1 MATEAKNTNYWISS
15 SALYIQLNAMGEPD
29 YIQCSVVSGASI
41 LCYMQGIPGL
51 EYDAGHNYQ
60 RWPLAAYPSVFPDSE
75 RKYIYV
81 AIPRTSTADNNTAVV
96 VYPSERI
103 DLYGYSIA
111 NPDKLVGD
119 ERFYY
124 IYLQGIISEVKTDA
138 DGKTRKRDWLQHV
151 DCGKLNTDES
161 LSSGIDGTWWKYNSV
176 TDSISFLKTI
186 LSATFDTQ
194 TAKVAKITKLFLGGS
209 ELNGVADDLSLETD
223 NTKVVTP
230 LYLGQFGVKHFLA
243 KDKDDVAHG
252 VITFEKVQKFLAGLN
267 VGDFNSEN
275 GGSWTPDAEGRS
287 HLITDYLEVR
297 MKAIFEEL
305 VVKKTST
312 IGGKEIISPAGG
324 VVAHKVEEVTV
335 TYNNVSQKAY
345 RCYFL
350 AEQEGDAVDNDFSV
364 NDQVRSES
372 FNVRK
377 GTYHKV
383 GNHFYWRL
391 VIGRD
396 EEPVEL
402 ERKKYHY
409 IDLSDTDCATA
420 SDVPAKGDVLSQC
433 GNRTDVERQNCLI
446 FSAVD
451 TYSPSVSL
459 YHGINSY
466 SFANKEYVEY
476 GVNKQ
481 TNKAFFNV
489 YGDMYVGDRPTKEN
503 GYEGSSYIKY
513 DSAAKQVSIKGK
525 LSAKSTVDGKELSQ
539 YIKENSAGGL
549 TEEQVNNLI
558 KNSQVIA
565 DLQNQVDGAI
575 ETWFYDGVPTLKNA
589 PASSWTTDKEKDT
602 HLGDLYYDNK
612 TGKAYRFAKDGN
624 TYKWTII
631 TDTDIAKALSDA
643 SKAQETADGKM
654 KVFSTQPIP
663 PYQLGDIWVNATY
676 PTDGSIYKNEILR
689 CQTAKAKGS
698 SFAIADWTK
707 ASKYTDD
714 SALNTF
720 KEEYKND
727 MASYKEQLDEK
738 VETWFYNYAPTTQ
751 NKPASDW
758 TTDTLKSQ
766 HAGDLFYNTSNG
778 YTYRWTGTAW
788 ERIKDN
794 DINTAMTAASK
805 AQDTADGKRTV
816 FTSQPTVPYDEGDL
830 WASGGDDGKTLMVCI
845 KSRTTGSFTS
855 SEWVKANDSDLNAFA
870 KTIEE
875 SLTGIQDQLDK
886 KAETWYQ
893 STDPSTSWTT
903 DDAKK
908 KHKGDLWYNT
918 SNNQTFFWNG
928 TKWDKQ
934 DVPTEVFDKIDGKSS
949 IYVSKPASYEERD
962 LWILEASYTLGGV
975 AYSKGEL
982 VVATKTNASF
992 SAADWTKKVKYTDD
1006 TVANAAKAAAEKA
1019 QKAAET
1025 AQTNVTN
1032 LGKTVTSNKKAF
1044 DSYVSDGY
1052 LEPSEIA
1059 AMAQDSKR
1067 LEDAFAAAEKS
1078 YTEVKGAEVL
1088 KNTKELT
1095 DLNTAFTTLTT
1106 AKTELVTYLSDISA
1120 RYNAADTK
1128 GKATIV
1134 SAVGTKFTNFQSA
1147 YSAFYDK
1154 LGLANAYITSK
1165 IYGDLKQNITDLAG
1179 YKYIKDA
1186 LGQTTDIDG
1195 GLVMTTLLALRDADG
1210 NVQSGINGAI
1220 DPNRGK
1226 KSIATWWGG
1235 QMVDKDYNSG
1245 SLTPATSLVR
1255 FDGSGYL
1262 ANGAIWWDVDG
1273 KVHADP
1279 TSFIISEKNLGAYLA
1294 FFEPTWK
1301 SGSNGTN
1308 IKDLVALTPQAPFT
1322 TLSVSND
1329 LLVEGKLKL
1338 GSITLSVVNGALKID
1353 GNVYSTGGMSAYG
1366 DGTNNGGGGGLVASV
1381 KSYTDIIKG
1390 TYTDNDLASIP
1401 NAYAI
1406 KALSNRIDNISSELG
1421 GLSLDWANITGKPSA
1436 FTPSAHTHKWVDI
1449 TDRITKVSQ
1458 LTNDSGYTTNKGTVT
1473 SVKLTL
1479 PTGLSLGTTKEIT
1492 TSGTFAISLTSGY
1505 SIPTTSKQG
1514 QWDSAYNW
1522 YKLMTTDE
1530 ETADGVINKWN
1541 EVVDFLAGIAQ
1552 TDSLDSIL
1560 SGINKSITDET
1571 NRAKKAEGANATN
1584 IATNKANI
1592 TTLQGYFTNGS
1603 AKSAMKLTNARK
1615 LWGNSFDGTA
1625 DISGSIVVP
1634 SGKYITIGNIKLEY
1648 DATNKALKITNTS
1661 TNEVANLYTSGGVS
1675 AYGVG
1680 TTSSGST
1687 GGGGL
1692 NGTVK
1697 SYNDAKSL
1705 TSESLSEVASAYS
1718 VAALYSSI
1726 NDAIGRINTLEGGSA
1741 TSIEV
1746 TGSGNAV
1753 TGVSKSGT
1761 KLTFTKG
1768 ATFLTS
1774 HQDISGKSDKTHT
1787 HSVKING
1794 VTKTIAATG
1803 GTAVDLGTYLT
1814 SHQSLAAYLKS
1825 ADAEKTYSKLGHT
1838 HAFSEITGKPT
1849 TLAGYGVTDG
1859 VNTVTLSGSG
1869 NAVTS
1874 ASIDGH
1880 TLTLTKGST
1889 FSLSGHTHTFASLTS
1904 KPTTI
1909 AGYGITDAYT
1919 KAQVNSTVAKYLP
1932 LAGGTITGA
1941 LTVNGIATFKSKV
1954 AIGDIYIINDGS
1966 GNLYVQKTDG
1976 KTAANFYATGGI
1988 TAFGASS
1995 VSGGTGSG
2003 LNGSVL
2009 GFEKATA
2016 MTSADNGDSSK
2027 TEVSFLATA
2036 WSIKQLNDKINAF
2049 GTGVFSDY
2057 LTIAAAK
2064 ATYQPKGSYLT
2075 SHQTIYGLTIQKN
2088 GTSLGT
2094 YTPNSAA
2101 KTINVTVPTK
2111 LSELSNDSG
2120 YTKNTG
2126 TVTSVAI
2133 SVPTGLSVSSSPITT
2148 NGTIA
2153 IALASGYSIPT
2164 TAKQTAWDGAVSAKH
2179 THSNKSVLDGIS
2191 STKVSHWNSA
2201 YDWYALMTTDEETAD
2216 GIINKWNEVV
2226 SFLANIAQTDTLSG
2240 IVDGINKSIS
2250 DEVARAKK
2258 AEGVNASGISA
2269 NKGSI
2274 ATLQGYFT
2282 NGSAKKA
2289 LQLTNARKLW
2299 GNSFNGTADINGS
2312 IIVPSGKYISIGNIK
2327 MEYDAANK
2335 ALKITNTTTNE
2346 VANLYTSGGVSAY
2359 GVGTSSSSGGG
2370 LNGSVK
2376 AYADAIRLTTENLSE
2391 IASAYS
2397 VAKLYSEIQN
2407 VASAV
2412 PSISVSVPTGGN
2424 ALTGATYD
2432 ASTGTITFTKGT
2444 FLTAH
2449 QSLDGYVNAI
2459 AVSGSGNAVTAV
2471 TKSGKTI
2478 TFTKGATYLTSHQS
2492 LSNYYTKS
2500 SVDSLLS
2507 GKSATTHT
2515 HSVKIN
2521 GTTKTIAASG
2531 GDAVDLGTY
2540 LTAHQSL
2547 AAYATQNW
2555 VKNEATAH
2563 NADMVDNYHA
2573 SGLFT
2578 GFSISDVANKVTI
2591 SIGGTSKALNL
2602 VRAFPSGVGN
2612 NFNDIATHGNSM
2624 GMSNIAAPYASST
2637 ANYQTLN
2644 GYVNPNGQ
2652 TGWHH
2657 YINLSYTDS
2666 NNTATSPNMWQTQ
2679 FAIKAGTTE
2688 VYVRSRAGGKIS
2700 NDAAWAAPW
2709 VRLARVTD
2717 NVASAS
2723 KVANALSW
2731 SGYSSGSYNGSA
2743 VKSISIPNNTN
2754 QLTNGAGFITS
2765 SASITG
2771 NAGSATKL
2779 QNARTI
2785 NGTSFNGTANIV
2797 TSYWGTTRKLWGNSV
2812 NGNAD
2817 VNGSITIANTDGVY
2831 VQIGDVRL
2839 VYDKANTAI
2848 KVVKSDGTTAA
2859 NFYATGGISAYGEG
2873 SAGTTGSN
2881 NFSAKAYADSI
2892 KLTSE
2897 NLSEIASA
2905 YSIAVLNHSLN
2916 AAIGRISTLEGG
2928 SATSIET
2935 TGSGNAVT
2943 SVSKSGTKITFTK
2956 GSTFSLNGHTHDYL
2970 VIPVATEDTLNAPY
2984 SNFQVLYAGGSN
2996 GLDGRPSGVDAFS
3009 VLRLRTAFGC
3019 SGQIMLANNG
3029 DLYTRSAA
3037 NGSFNSSLAWRKII
3051 DSSNIGSQSV
3061 NYANTAGSANSVA
3074 WSKVTG
3080 KPTSLSGYGIT
3091 DGVNAVS
3098 VTGSGN
3104 AVTAASVSGHTL
3116 TLTKGSSFSLSNH
3129 THYVGTTQVQGSSA
3143 EQALTG
3149 ITKIDNIL
3157 KLSKATVTVNTSYKA
3172 EQNRLVIYGTT
3183 YGNDANCI
3191 KSAGKLSYGDG
3202 GPQLVFSTNENP
3214 DASGIQSAA
3223 LVYTD
3228 HDTIGTG
3235 VSLSFVTN
3243 QGDAYFIAPHI
3254 KALTAFQG
3262 NLAWS
3267 YITNK
3272 PTTLSGFG
3280 ITDGLRS
3287 VTQPSGSNVFVTG
3300 ISTSGTAITY
3310 TKSYT
3315 KKSLSA
3321 VGSSGWTNA
3330 SIDGNIIPDMS
3341 FIAYWNGAYGGTSS
3355 NLAYCN
3361 KGAFGSFAIKN
3372 SLAFS
3377 ELTSKPT
3384 TISGYGITDAYTKSQ
3399 VDAIA
3404 AKYLPLTGGTLT
3416 GQLKIVASALNGAYN
3431 GLRIGDDCYIGDCN
3445 LGNTIGLMGVSNNNA
3460 GMVKFGKGGMQFG
3473 YNGSN
3478 HIASTTAQ
3486 WTNLNADLLDGW
3498 HKDNIVW
3505 SGAVNSNTASLSH
3518 YWAKLFDITVTGN
3531 QYDDRSFTFLFSN
3544 GYNDTYSV
3552 VVLRIR
3558 QNGAKDSG
3566 AYNFS
3571 ISLRELVGNMSSML
3585 RVYYNNATGNVQL
3598 WGNCQGQYGSL
3609 SYTIIKKTGRTSADF
3624 TSQGTLV
3631 TNTSFSA
3638 AQSLPATTGD
3648 SPYTLLDGATRIGIV
3663 KQADQLVTARSLW
3676 GQSFNGT
3683 ANVSGNM
3690 TGVGN
3695 INTSAAPAGTI
3706 YTNNW
3711 FRSKGSTGWYS
3722 EDHGGGWY
3730 MSDNTWIRS
3739 YGGKDVYLSNKL
3751 SVNGNVGIGTSAP
3764 SHKLHVLGEIYT
3776 TTKVNINGII
3786 LEKDSDGNLKVNGN
3800 LYATG
3805 GISAYGTSSAGS
3817 GGGLSGS
3824 VLAWDSAIKMP
3835 NATNGS
3841 SDTTKT
3847 ESSFLASAWSI
3858 KLLYNKVTN
3867 LEGGSA
3873 MNVSVSGSGNAVT
3886 SISKSGTTISVVK
3899 GSTFLTAHQSL
3910 AGYMKTETADAKYMY
3925 HSRNNI
3931 VSDLNDFAT
3940 KGAAHIYEMNNVT
3953 NRPNSNS
3960 WVQVMNWGTGD
3971 SNYGFLLANDYSAD
3985 GHMYFRQK
3993 IAGSWKSWKTIIDS
4007 SNIGSQSVN
4016 YATSAGSVAW
4026 TNVSGRPSTMKN
4038 PSALSWSGY
4047 SSGSYDGSAAKSIS
4061 IPNNTNQLTNGAG
4074 FITASAS
4081 ITGNAATATKLVT
4094 ARNIALGHDFRGS
4107 ANFDGSGNITINGH
4121 INSASINLGSTD
4133 PNPFKRIAHVQT
4145 ANSWND
4151 NALLLYLSQGY
4162 IGGNVGIC
4170 RVEFRTDNVTETGS
4184 ANVNVRWLVRYGYV
4198 SDSVQVGYY
4207 SAKGNSYMDVF
4218 VKTTGGYQGTVIR
4231 CLQDSRGDINSNV
4244 SLFAATQTT
4253 EAYTSIEAAAKAL
4266 YNLAYTSIV
4275 KGSDVGTVNYA
4286 NSAGNSDTLDG
4297 IHANGLFTNLSNSG
4311 NNLSIT
4317 IGGTNK
4323 TLTVKYAASAGNADT
4338 LDGVHASGLF
4348 TNLSNSGNNISITI
4362 GGTNKTLTAAYA
4374 TNCDTVDGYH
4384 AGMSS
4389 KPYGTIPAISSSGV
4403 IELGHYIDFHHD
4415 NTTGSDYSVRLQTNG
4430 NHSNV
4435 VTLPTATG
4443 TLALTSDNVASATK
4457 LQTTRTLWGQSFNG
4471 TANISGSMTGVGDM
4485 TLDAGARIKHGSG
4498 NLYIGNSDNSN
4509 WIGVQNICS
4518 QSSIGD
4524 GNWSLRTSGAAHFKD
4539 TTINGT
4545 ATINNLLSL
4554 VDGSHKGLKM
4564 GSTYISSLDGE
4575 VILQGNTALRFGN
4588 DAWDYNQ
4595 WAGLKYDHSSKT
4607 VYLGI
4612 ADGSI
4617 FKANSA
4623 QSGGVINLKQ
4633 GISSVYTPALYAGGD
4648 IYHTGVYR
4656 MLWKNSKASKYLNV
4670 MNISQDDKGILTIG
4684 YGNFN
4689 NNKTVVLEGYNLNF
4703 RVGNDS
4709 GNKSMWLNYNNGN
4722 PVLSLDGNFYA
4733 TGGVTAY
4740 KSSDERLKHDIHG
4753 VDSLAIIKAMGGTVA
4768 FRYNADNKDSI
4779 GWIAQRVLHNTF
4791 MQDLV
4796 EKDDKGFLKINYWSP
4811 KLIAVA
4817 FGAIEQ
4823 VDDEVSRLKRRVR
4836 DLENEVEQLKSDRL

>member
-1 MATEAKNTNYWISS
+1 MKTYKEIAIKYYDNSGNEHVRCVVPVSSDALVHYELMQSHYCKLSFKLAKPVYLQLGDFIETPYGRFELIDMNKAKDGDTMGYSYDVQFDAYYRKFKNKILKYRPNTGSQEATFSLTSKISTHVEVIMKSLAYYAKLDKSYLYDSKFVGEGTDYTYVIDASVDANAAKLITYSNSSMLDAIANIAQTFDCEWWFEGNILHFGTCENTNTIVDFKLNDNVVSMSS
-15 SALYIQLNAMGEPD
+15 SQSQSTYANRVYAFGAARNLPSGYKKDADADITKDGVVEKRLMLPNSAECSDKNKQLLAENGFELKNGYIQVSGLREDQYVEGVTINDDIYPRNLIKTSKVTSYEKDVEDESTPEEGDFIKRTFYRVNSLSIINEDGEKTGDMAFRKSYILSGKNLHIVFQSGSLNGMDFECEFNPDGVEEILKDDDGNPILKDGKEQINPKSQVFEIVANEDYGRFLPDITLHPKDGDTFVLYNWDSTKLGETLVSSASNELLTDAIKDMKKSMIDPTTYTCTAEANYSYNQGRGNLHGVGDRVNLYNKGYGDSYRSSRIIGYEFCLDIPYDGAKYYVGEKPSYSRLNAMESKIEELVYNGQS
-29 YIQCSVVSGASI
+29 YLNGNGGGGKS
-41 LCYMQGIPGL
+41 
-51 EYDAGHNYQ
+51 
-60 RWPLAAYPSVFPDSE
+60 
-75 RKYIYV
+75 IYV
-81 AIPRTSTADNNTAVV
+81 IKSYDSTTPTDYN
-96 VYPSERI
+96 VYSAKKVE
-103 DLYGYSIA
+103 DSFLHK
-111 NPDKLVGD
+111 DKEDKALSLISFMRGLLVGY
-119 ERFYY
+119 F
-124 IYLQGIISEVKTDA
+124 ST
-138 DGKTRKRDWLQHV
+138 
-151 DCGKLNTDES
+151 
-161 LSSGIDGTWWKYNSV
+161 LS
-176 TDSISFLKTI
+176 
-186 LSATFDTQ
+186 
-194 TAKVAKITKLFLGGS
+194 
-209 ELNGVADDLSLETD
+209 
-223 NTKVVTP
+223 
-230 LYLGQFGVKHFLA
+230 
-243 KDKDDVAHG
+243 
-252 VITFEKVQKFLAGLN
+252 
-267 VGDFNSEN
+267 
-275 GGSWTPDAEGRS
+275 GGSWTPDTEGRS

-305 VVKKTST
+305 VIKKTST

-324 VVAHKVEEVTV
+324 VAAYKVDEVTV
-335 TYNNVSQKAY
+335 TYKEVSQKAY

-350 AEQEGDAVDNDFSV
+350 AEQDGDKVDNDFAME
-364 NDQVRSES
+364 DQVRSES
-372 FNVRK
+372 FNLNAGK
-377 GTYHKV
+377 YHKT
-383 GNHFYWRL
+383 GNHFLWRL

-396 EEPVEL
+396 EEPVAL
-402 ERKKYHY
+402 EGKKYHY
-409 IDLSDTDCATA
+409 IDLSETDCATG
-420 SDVPAKGDVLSQC
+420 SDVPMKGDVLSQC
-433 GNRTDVERQNCLI
+433 GNRSDPMRQSCLV

-451 TYSPSVSL
+451 TYAPCLAL
-459 YHGINSY
+459 YYGINSY
-466 SFANKEYVEY
+466 SFDNKEYVEY
-476 GVNKQ
+476 GVDKSGDKP
-481 TNKAFFNV
+481 KAFFRS
-489 YGDMYVGDRPTKEN
+489 YGDAYIGDRPTKDN
-503 GYEGSSYIKY
+503 NYEGDSYVKY
-513 DSAAKQVSIKGK
+513 DSEQKKVIIKAE
-525 LSAKSTVDGKELSQ
+525 LSVKST
-539 YIKENSAGGL
+539 
-549 TEEQVNNLI
+549 
-558 KNSQVIA
+558 
-565 DLQNQVDGAI
+565 LQ
-575 ETWFYDGVPTLKNA
+575 
-589 PASSWTTDKEKDT
+589 
-602 HLGDLYYDNK
+602 
-612 TGKAYRFAKDGN
+612 GN
-624 TYKWTII
+624 T
-631 TDTDIAKALSDA
+631 L
-643 SKAQETADGKM
+643 E
-654 KVFSTQPIP
+654 
-663 PYQLGDIWVNATY
+663 
-676 PTDGSIYKNEILR
+676 E
-689 CQTAKAKGS
+689 
-698 SFAIADWTK
+698 
-707 ASKYTDD
+707 
-714 SALNTF
+714 TF
-720 KEEYKND
+720 K
-727 MASYKEQLDEK
+727 
-738 VETWFYNYAPTTQ
+738 
-751 NKPASDW
+751 
-758 TTDTLKSQ
+758 
-766 HAGDLFYNTSNG
+766 
-778 YTYRWTGTAW
+778 
-788 ERIKDN
+788 
-794 DINTAMTAASK
+794 DIQK
-805 AQDTADGKRTV
+805 QFDR
-816 FTSQPTVPYDEGDL
+816 
-830 WASGGDDGKTLMVCI
+830 
-845 KSRTTGSFTS
+845 
-855 SEWVKANDSDLNAFA
+855 
-870 KTIEE
+870 
-875 SLTGIQDQLDK
+875 

-893 STDPSTSWTT
+893 AEDPSIAWET
-903 DDAKK
+903 DLEKSE
-908 KHKGDLWYNT
+908 HKGDLWYNT
-918 SNNQTFFWNG
+918 TNGETSYWNG
-928 TKWDKQ
+928 SSWQKQ
-934 DVPTEVFDKIDGKSS
+934 DIPDAVFDMIDGKSS
-949 IYVSKPASYEERD
+949 IYVSKPSSYEECD
-962 LWILEASYTLGGV
+962 LWILEAAYTLGGV
-975 AYSKGEL
+975 AYTKGEL
-982 VVATKTNASF
+982 VTAIRSNTTFN
-992 SAADWTKKVKYTDD
+992 AADWTKKVIYTDD
-1006 TVANAAKAAAEKA
+1006 TEAKKA
-1019 QKAAET
+1019 QASIKET
-1025 AQTNVTN
+1025 QTNLTN
-1032 LGKTVTSNKKAF
+1032 LGNTVKSNRDAF
-1044 DSYVSDGY
+1044 DKFTEDGY
-1052 LEPSEIA
+1052 LDSSEIA
-1059 AMAQDSKR
+1059 AIAQDSKR

-1078 YTEVKGAEVL
+1078 YNEVASSDVL
-1088 KNTKELT
+1088 SGTSQLT
-1095 DLNTAFTTLTT
+1095 DLKAAFGTDTTGLLG
-1106 AKTELVTYLSDISA
+1106 AKKELIAYIADIVT
-1120 RYNAADTK
+1120 RYNAADSD
-1128 GKATIV
+1128 GKKNINSRVATLYD
-1134 SAVGTKFTNFQSA
+1134 NFQAA
-1147 YSAFYDK
+1147 YDTFYNK
-1154 LGLANAYITSK
+1154 LGLASAYITSTIIGK
-1165 IYGDLKQNITDLAG
+1165 LNAVIGDVATYNYLKE
-1179 YKYIKDA
+1179 A
-1186 LGQTTDIDG
+1186 LSENASTDING
-1195 GLVMTTLLALRDADG
+1195 GLILSSLIALRDPKTG
-1210 NVQSGINGAI
+1210 YVQSGINGIVDNTAKG
-1220 DPNRGK
+1220 NG
-1226 KSIATWWGG
+1226 IATWWGG
-1235 QMVDKDYNSG
+1235 YMNDGQVVGFDDKGDVTKNA
-1245 SLTPATSLVR
+1245 ATSLIR

-1262 ANGAIWWDVDG
+1262 ANGAIYWGVDG

-1301 SGSNGTN
+1301 SGSDGSS
-1308 IKDLVALTPQAPFT
+1308 IKDLVALTPQAPFK
-1322 TLSVSND
+1322 TLTVSND
-1329 LLVEGKLKL
+1329 LSVEGKLKI

-1366 DGTNNGGGGGLVASV
+1366 EGT
-1381 KSYTDIIKG
+1381 
-1390 TYTDNDLASIP
+1390 
-1401 NAYAI
+1401 
-1406 KALSNRIDNISSELG
+1406 SN
-1421 GLSLDWANITGKPSA
+1421 
-1436 FTPSAHTHKWVDI
+1436 
-1449 TDRITKVSQ
+1449 
-1458 LTNDSGYTTNKGTVT
+1458 
-1473 SVKLTL
+1473 
-1479 PTGLSLGTTKEIT
+1479 
-1492 TSGTFAISLTSGY
+1492 
-1505 SIPTTSKQG
+1505 
-1514 QWDSAYNW
+1514 
-1522 YKLMTTDE
+1522 
-1530 ETADGVINKWN
+1530 
-1541 EVVDFLAGIAQ
+1541 
-1552 TDSLDSIL
+1552 
-1560 SGINKSITDET
+1560 
-1571 NRAKKAEGANATN
+1571 
-1584 IATNKANI
+1584 
-1592 TTLQGYFTNGS
+1592 
-1603 AKSAMKLTNARK
+1603 
-1615 LWGNSFDGTA
+1615 
-1625 DISGSIVVP
+1625 
-1634 SGKYITIGNIKLEY
+1634 
-1648 DATNKALKITNTS
+1648 
-1661 TNEVANLYTSGGVS
+1661 
-1675 AYGVG
+1675 
-1680 TTSSGST
+1680 
-1687 GGGGL
+1687 GGGL
-1692 NGTVK
+1692 NGSIVPFDK
-1697 SYNDAKSL
+1697 AKSL
-1705 TSESLSEVASAYS
+1705 TAQNEGTEIAS
-1718 VAALYSSI
+1718 
-1726 NDAIGRINTLEGGSA
+1726 
-1741 TSIEV
+1741 
-1746 TGSGNAV
+1746 
-1753 TGVSKSGT
+1753 
-1761 KLTFTKG
+1761 
-1768 ATFLTS
+1768 
-1774 HQDISGKSDKTHT
+1774 
-1787 HSVKING
+1787 
-1794 VTKTIAATG
+1794 
-1803 GTAVDLGTYLT
+1803 
-1814 SHQSLAAYLKS
+1814 
-1825 ADAEKTYSKLGHT
+1825 
-1838 HAFSEITGKPT
+1838 
-1849 TLAGYGVTDG
+1849 
-1859 VNTVTLSGSG
+1859 
-1869 NAVTS
+1869 
-1874 ASIDGH
+1874 
-1880 TLTLTKGST
+1880 
-1889 FSLSGHTHTFASLTS
+1889 
-1904 KPTTI
+1904 
-1909 AGYGITDAYT
+1909 
-1919 KAQVNSTVAKYLP
+1919 
-1932 LAGGTITGA
+1932 
-1941 LTVNGIATFKSKV
+1941 
-1954 AIGDIYIINDGS
+1954 
-1966 GNLYVQKTDG
+1966 
-1976 KTAANFYATGGI
+1976 
-1988 TAFGASS
+1988 
-1995 VSGGTGSG
+1995 
-2003 LNGSVL
+2003 
-2009 GFEKATA
+2009 
-2016 MTSADNGDSSK
+2016 
-2027 TEVSFLATA
+2027 A
-2036 WSIKQLNDKINAF
+2036 WSIKKLYDMINSIDVTGQLA
-2049 GTGVFSDY
+2049 DY
-2057 LTIAAAK
+2057 LKKTEAS
-2064 ATYQPKGSYLT
+2064 TLYQPKGNYLT

-2133 SVPTGLSVSSSPITT
+2133 SVPTGLSVSGSPITT

-2327 MEYDAANK
+2327 LEYDATNK

-2376 AYADAIRLTTENLSE
+2376 SYSDALKLTSESLSE
-2391 IASAYS
+2391 VASAYS
-2397 VAKLYSEIQN
+2397 IKALDSRISSLEGG
-2407 VASAV
+2407 SATA
-2412 PSISVSVPTGGN
+2412 ISVSGSGN
-2424 ALTGATYD
+2424 AVTSVTKN
-2432 ASTGTITFTKGT
+2432 GTTISIVKGST
-2444 FLTAH
+2444 FLTNH

-2459 AVSGSGNAVTAV
+2459 SVSGSGNAITSVS
-2471 TKSGKTI
+2471 KSGKGI
-2478 TFTKGATYLTSHQS
+2478 TFTKGATFLTSHQS
-2492 LSNYYTKS
+2492 LANYYTKS

-2507 GKSATTHT
+2507 GKSATSHT

-2521 GTTKTIAASG
+2521 GITKTIAASG

-2602 VRAFPSGVGN
+2602 VRAFPSGAGN

-2905 YSIAVLNHSLN
+2905 YSIAVLNNSLN

-2956 GSTFSLNGHTHDYL
+2956 GSTFSLNGHTHDFIT
-2970 VIPVATEDTLNAPY
+2970 VGANQTITATQYTKSRLSVRPYYDSGGPTAYGNILEVVSGNSGGGQLGMAWSGSQTKTDGTDTN
-2984 SNFQVLYAGGSN
+2984 VGKLYYRSKRDNMAGWTVWKR
-2996 GLDGRPSGVDAFS
+2996 LAF
-3009 VLRLRTAFGC
+3009 AEE
-3019 SGQIMLANNG
+3019 
-3029 DLYTRSAA
+3029 
-3037 NGSFNSSLAWRKII
+3037 LAWG
-3051 DSSNIGSQSV
+3051 NIS
-3061 NYANTAGSANSVA
+3061 
-3074 WSKVTG
+3074 G

-3104 AVTAASVSGHTL
+3104 AITTASISGHTL

-3129 THYVGTTQVQGSSA
+3129 THYIGTTQVQGSSA

-3157 KLSKATVTVNTSYKA
+3157 KLSKASVTVNTSYKA
-3172 EQNRLVIYGTT
+3172 EQNRLVIYGST
-3183 YGNDANCI
+3183 YGNDANYI

-3202 GPQLVFSTNENP
+3202 GPQLVFSTSENP
-3214 DASGIQSAA
+3214 DASGVQSAA

-3228 HDTIGTG
+3228 HDTIGAG

-3254 KALTAFQG
+3254 KALMAFQG

-3300 ISTSGTAITY
+3300 ISTSGTAVTY

-3321 VGSSGWTNA
+3321 VGTSGWTNA
-3330 SIDGNIIPDMS
+3330 STDGNIIPDMS
-3341 FIAYWNGAYGGTSS
+3341 FIAYWNGAYSGTSS
-3355 NLAYCN
+3355 NLAYCS

-3431 GLRIGDDCYIGDCN
+3431 GLLIGDDCYIGDCN
-3445 LGNTIGLMGVSNNNA
+3445 LGNTIGFMGSTNNNA

-3518 YWAKLFDITVTGN
+3518 YWAKLFDITVTDN
-3531 QYDDRSFTFLFSN
+3531 RYDDRSFTFLFSN

-3571 ISLRELVGNMSSML
+3571 VSLRELVGNMSSRL

-3598 WGNCQGQYGSL
+3598 WGNCHNQYGSL

-3711 FRSKGSTGWYS
+3711 FRSKGSTGWFS

-3730 MSDNTWIRS
+3730 MSDNTWIRNWGS
-3739 YGGKDVYLSNKL
+3739 KDVYLSNKL
-3751 SVNGNVGIGTSAP
+3751 SVNGNVGIGTTSP
-3764 SHKLHVLGEIYT
+3764 SYKLHVVGDIYT
-3776 TTKVNINGII
+3776 TTKVNINGIV
-3786 LEKDSDGNLKVNGN
+3786 LEKDSNGDLKVNGN

-3858 KLLYNKVTN
+3858 KQLYNKVTS

-3899 GSTFLTAHQSL
+3899 GSTFSL
-3910 AGYMKTETADAKYMY
+3910 SGHTHKWAD
-3925 HSRNNI
+3925 I
-3931 VSDLNDFAT
+3931 TD
-3940 KGAAHIYEMNNVT
+3940 
-3953 NRPNSNS
+3953 
-3960 WVQVMNWGTGD
+3960 
-3971 SNYGFLLANDYSAD
+3971 
-3985 GHMYFRQK
+3985 
-3993 IAGSWKSWKTIIDS
+3993 
-4007 SNIGSQSVN
+4007 
-4016 YATSAGSVAW
+4016 
-4026 TNVSGRPSTMKN
+4026 RPSSLKN

-4081 ITGNAATATKLVT
+4081 ITGNAATATKVNHSLSVFDKSFNGSADVTVADTDLITSISTATANLTDKTEILTSYASDNGFNDSNSKNRIYRRPASAIWGYINSKTISNADKLDNVHLNGIFTALSNTNNGVSMTIGTVAKSLANMQVYSATKLVT
-4094 ARNIALGHDFRGS
+4094 ARNIALNGDLMGN
-4107 ANFDGSGNITINGH
+4107 ANFDGSANITINGYMSYC
-4121 INSASINLGSTD
+4121 NANVNNTNTY
-4133 PNPFKRIAHVQT
+4133 PWRRIAKVNEIT
-4145 ANSWND
+4145 GNYSD
-4151 NALLLYLSQGY
+4151 GCILLYISEGFN
-4162 IGGNVGIC
+4162 GGCYGIA
-4170 RVEFRTDNVTETGS
+4170 RVCIRTDNLSTG
-4184 ANVNVRWLVRYGYV
+4184 ANASCSIQWISRNGYGL
-4198 SDSVQVGYY
+4198 DSLKIAMY
-4207 SAKGNSYMDVF
+4207 
-4218 VKTTGGYQGTVIR
+4218 KTTGKAYYDVFLKMRGTYASVVIR
-4231 CLQDSRGDINSNV
+4231 TLQDRRGGLGKRFTLVNSTETSNAA
-4244 SLFAATQTT
+4244 SHTEAYATIEDAATAIHNQ
-4253 EAYTSIEAAAKAL
+4253 AYTSIAQ
-4266 YNLAYTSIV
+4266 
-4275 KGSDVGTVNYA
+4275 GSDVATVHNA
-4286 NSAGNSDTLDG
+4286 DMVDG
-4297 IHANGLFTNLSNSG
+4297 IHASGLFTNLSNSG
-4311 NNLSIT
+4311 NSLSIT
-4317 IGGTNK
+4317 VGGTNK
-4323 TLTVKYAASAGNADT
+4323 TLTVNYASNAGNADT

-4348 TNLSNSGNNISITI
+4348 TNLSNSGNDISITI

-4384 AGMSS
+4384 AQSGSS
-4389 KPYGTIPAISSSGV
+4389 KPYGKIPVIGTNGV

-4457 LQTTRTLWGQSFNG
+4457 LQTARTIWGQSFNG
-4471 TANISGSMTGVGDM
+4471 TANVSGALSGATTISASNTIST
-4485 TLDAGARIKHGSG
+4485 TLQNGALK
-4498 NLYIGNSDNSN
+4498 IGNKSTPISAIDAQVIFN
-4509 WIGVQNICS
+4509 
-4518 QSSIGD
+4518 
-4524 GNWSLRTSGAAHFKD
+4524 TGAA
-4539 TTINGT
+4539 I
-4545 ATINNLLSL
+4545 
-4554 VDGSHKGLKM
+4554 
-4564 GSTYISSLDGE
+4564 
-4575 VILQGNTALRFGN
+4575 RFGET
-4588 DAWDYNQ
+4588 DWDWNK
-4595 WAGLKYDHSSKT
+4595 WAGLKYTHSNKT

-4612 ADGSI
+4612 ADGSVFSANKAQSYGKLQLKAI
-4617 FKANSA
+4617 DTILFDSDSDSFQIHCDNNNDYLRIGSSDNSGYVLVSDIGNWDTDDNGDDTNNWLISIDGSGSFKRIYCPSIYTANSITSTPNKA
-4623 QSGGVINLKQ
+4623 LLLSGNVIQEYNSSGSPYHSSITFKETTLALSAYGNIGLTSVQ
-4633 GISSVYTPALYAGGD
+4633 GITINSGNDITIEGENGINIEGKNGITIEGRNGTISMVAIGGFDVTYRAASLSVSQTGASEYTW
-4648 IYHTGVYR
+4648 T
-4656 MLWKNSKASKYLNV
+4656 
-4670 MNISQDDKGILTIG
+4670 
-4684 YGNFN
+4684 FN
-4689 NNKTVVLEGYNLNF
+4689 NSSIKT
-4703 RVGNDS
+4703 
-4709 GNKSMWLNYNNGN
+4709 
-4722 PVLSLDGNFYA
+4722 
-4733 TGGVTAY
+4733 TGGITAY
-4740 KSSDERLKHDIHG
+4740 QSSDERLKHNIHG

-4768 FRYNADNKDSI
+4768 FRYNEDNKASI
-4779 GWIAQRVLHNTF
+4779 GWIAQRVLHNTL

-4796 EKDDKGFLKINYWSP
+4796 EKDDEGFLKINYWSP

-4823 VDDEVSRLKRRVR
+4823 VDDEVAKLKARVR
-4836 DLENEVEQLKSDRL
+4836 ELENEVEQLKSDRL